1 MNVEYACTDVQ
12 EHNSADHGHVNQH
25 NLTYCTDI
33 HCNNLTYFT
42 DVKYVFMLGTRERE
56 RERETGSSFQTT
68 FLQTSRRET
77 HTGKDRERERQV
89 GRQ

>member
-42 DVKYVFMLGTRERE
+42 DVKYVKLLQCICLRISGA
-56 RERETGSSFQTT
+56 SFQTT